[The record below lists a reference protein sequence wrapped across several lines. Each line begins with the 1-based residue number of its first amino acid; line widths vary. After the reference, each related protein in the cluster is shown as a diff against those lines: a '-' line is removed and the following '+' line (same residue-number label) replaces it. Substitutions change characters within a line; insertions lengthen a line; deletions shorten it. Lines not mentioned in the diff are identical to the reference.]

1 MMKRKYICLDHGN
14 TLLRGYN
21 VGRYPIHHF
30 IFKTRFSPEDSLY
43 PVQITAIGDDE
54 WVAGCYR
61 HRVNSDL
68 FAVEYVQQGHFLF
81 TQNGHRVRVGPG
93 EIFVVQLR
101 AETEMEI
108 EEEYGL
114 KRTII
119 FAGSLI
125 SSCVELLGL
134 AGVDLIVP
142 SEESRGSIDGFFD
155 RIHQLYQRN
164 DAPSYHEAAML
175 AYGLLVKLS
184 AINKSSAYPH
194 QLRLLL
200 EYIHERLNERITVE
214 MMCRQAGVSPATL
227 HRLFLKY
234 LGERPIDYFLR
245 LKMAQ
250 AADLLQRKAGSVK
263 EIASVMGFSSSQ
275 YFSTEFKKRYGVTP
289 KNYN

>member
-1 MMKRKYICLDHGN
+1 MMKRKYVCLDHDS

-30 IFKTRFSPEDSLY
+30 IHKFKFSPEDPLY
-43 PVQITAIGDDE
+43 PIQVTAIGDDE

-101 AETEMEI
+101 AETEMEV

-119 FAGSLI
+119 FAGPLI
-125 SSCVELLGL
+125 SNCTELLGL
-134 AGVDLIVP
+134 AGTDLILP
-142 SEESRGSIDGFFD
+142 SVEDRPVLNEFFD
-155 RIHQLYQRN
+155 RLYALYQRS
-164 DAPSYHEAAML
+164 DAASYHEAAMR

-184 AINKSSAYPH
+184 AINKSSAYPYH
-194 QLRLLL
+194 LRLLL
-200 EYIHERLNERITVE
+200 EFIHERLNERLTVE

-234 LGERPIDYFLR
+234 LGERPVDYFLR

-263 EIASVMGFSSSQ
+263 EIASAMGFSSSQ

-289 KNYN
+289 KNYG